1 MIYGTPVKGEDGMY
15 HVKAL
20 TQENKKCFIKLSDV
34 KVSDVDVSTGE
45 VSFDICSEENQSKI
59 DTINAS
65 ILSSALENSKEWFGK
80 ELPEKIINTQTDETV
95 LRNELPVEYVTR
107 MAVAKNRLAKK
118 TDADIVLSADTIV
131 AVGRSILG
139 KPKNSVEARQFLD
152 LVSGRRHKVMTGLC
166 LFANGKYYQK
176 LVKTTVRMK
185 RLSGFEK
192 ERYLLSDEWQ
202 GKAGGYAIQGSASYF
217 FPFIS
222 SLTWYDCQG
231 TCHSRR
237 RSRFDSRWLPNHFL
251 LTAQYMKLG

>member
-1 MIYGTPVKGEDGMY
+1 MLIFASAS
-15 HVKAL
+15 KARL
-20 TQENKKCFIKLSDV
+20 ELLN
-34 KVSDVDVSTGE
+34 
-45 VSFDICSEENQSKI
+45 
-59 DTINAS
+59 
-65 ILSSALENSKEWFGK
+65 SAGIF
-80 ELPEKIINTQTDETV
+80 PEKIISTQTDEKV

-107 MAVAKNRLAKK
+107 MAMAKNRLAKK
-118 TDADIVLSADTIV
+118 TDEDIVLSADTII
-131 AVGRSILG
+131 AVGRRILG

-222 SLTWYDCQG
+222 GSYTNVIG
-231 TCHSRR
+231 
-237 RSRFDSRWLPNHFL
+237 LPMTETIGL
-251 LTAQYMKLG
+251 LVGVGYKLQPTILNRDI

>member
-1 MIYGTPVKGEDGMY
+1 MIFASAS
-15 HVKAL
+15 KARL
-20 TQENKKCFIKLSDV
+20 ELLN
-34 KVSDVDVSTGE
+34 
-45 VSFDICSEENQSKI
+45 
-59 DTINAS
+59 
-65 ILSSALENSKEWFGK
+65 SAGIF
-80 ELPEKIINTQTDETV
+80 PEKIINTQTDETV

-118 TDADIVLSADTIV
+118 RDADIVLSADTIV
-131 AVGRSILG
+131 AVGRRILG

-202 GKAGGYAIQGSASYF
+202 GKAGGYAIQGIGGKFIRKIRGSY
-217 FPFIS
+217 S
-222 SLTWYDCQG
+222 NVVGVCLNSLYKILINIG
-231 TCHSRR
+231 
-237 RSRFDSRWLPNHFL
+237 FKN
-251 LTAQYMKLG
+251 